1 MKATRA
7 GILGSA
13 LCILTCG
20 GVLGCSDKEDPRPTP
35 SRDGVTEL
43 VLPGNDFY
51 PEGIAASADNTLYVG
66 SLMTGQIV
74 RVRPGKSEAEEF
86 VAPRTIVTGTVGLYV
101 QEDKQYLWLCSNVFG
116 TSNAPELIAVSL
128 STGQAVHRHV
138 FPAQEGAGSGFCN
151 EIAQDTA
158 GNLYATDSFLGRI
171 IRVPA
176 SRLETDNSAE
186 VWVRDDAFLGPQG
199 QFGLNGLAYN
209 GASTLYAVK
218 TADGKL
224 FRIPIGANGAAGT
237 VQEVVLDR
245 PLVGPDGLKFS
256 SSVGLV
262 VSEQYASAVSRIAL
276 NSDGSGTVTK
286 LVEGLA
292 DPTSVELAEGSA
304 WVSESQLS
312 HVTGG
317 SNAPPLTLPF
327 HVRRVS
333 LPKQ

>member
-1 MKATRA
+1 MKTSSVS
-7 GILGSA
+7 ILGSA
-13 LCILTCG
+13 LCILACG
-20 GVLGCSDKEDPRPTP
+20 GVLGCSEEEEPQPTP
-35 SRDGVTEL
+35 SRDGVTEIA
-43 VLPGNDFY
+43 LPGNDFY

-74 RVRPGKSEAEEF
+74 RIRPGKSEAEEF
-86 VAPRTIVTGTVGLYV
+86 VAPRSIVTGTVGLHV

-151 EIAQDTA
+151 EIAQDKA

-171 IRVPA
+171 VRVPA
-176 SRLETDNSAE
+176 GKLDTDNSAE
-186 VWVRDDAFLGPQG
+186 VWARSDAFYGPQG
-199 QFGLNGLAYN
+199 QFGLNGLTYD

-224 FRIPIGANGAAGT
+224 FRIPIGTGGAAGT
-237 VQEVVLDR
+237 VQEVTLDR
-245 PLVGPDGLKFS
+245 PLVGPDGLKYS
-256 SSVGLV
+256 ASAGLV
-262 VSEQYASAVSRIAL
+262 VSEQYATAVSRIAL
-276 NSDGSGTVTK
+276 SADGGGTVTK
-286 LVEGLA
+286 LLEGLK

-304 WVSESQLS
+304 WVSESQLTHLTS
-312 HVTGG
+312 A
-317 SNAPPLTLPF
+317 NPPPLTLPF
-327 HVRRVS
+327 YVRRVS